1 MAEGLQRRA
10 KALAFRLYNRLFCR
24 PLLPSGRAGSSIVS
38 GRFLCFVSLLPQR
51 NEKRK
56 NYSQKRIKTR
66 TKEITQKI
74 PQA

>member
-1 MAEGLQRRA
+1 
-10 KALAFRLYNRLFCR
+10 LYYFKQL
-24 PLLPSGRAGSSIVS
+24 GRAGGSIVS
-38 GRFLCFVSLLPQR
+38 GRFLCFVSLSPQR